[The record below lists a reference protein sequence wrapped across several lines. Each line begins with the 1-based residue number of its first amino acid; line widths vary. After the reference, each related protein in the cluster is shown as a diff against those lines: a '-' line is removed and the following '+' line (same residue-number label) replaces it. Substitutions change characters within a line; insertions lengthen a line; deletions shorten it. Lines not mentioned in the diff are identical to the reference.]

1 MVVYKIL
8 DTELGRVMLGAVG
21 GKLAFCH
28 FVLPSLEA
36 VLERVAADFPG
47 ALIVPVGEHTGT
59 EMCPNVEKFAVGEQR
74 GTVVCPDARNVP
86 VGEHTGA
93 EMCPNVENFAVGEQR
108 GTMVCPERVS
118 HCLKREF
125 SLEDLLCGR
134 GSIFRWEDMYV
145 RGTPLQVAVWREMF
159 SLGPGELVTYSQLA
173 LRCGYP
179 KAVRAVASAVGKNPF
194 SLIVPC
200 HRVLRSEAFNADGEI
215 NPNKLGNYYWG
226 KELKL
231 KILQM
236 EGLI

>member
-47 ALIVPVGEHTGT
+47 ALIVPVGEHT
-59 EMCPNVEKFAVGEQR
+59 EADMCPKRAFHCFA
-74 GTVVCPDARNVP
+74 
-86 VGEHTGA
+86 
-93 EMCPNVENFAVGEQR
+93 
-108 GTMVCPERVS
+108 
-118 HCLKREF
+118 REF

-200 HRVLRSEAFNADGEI
+200 HRVLRSEAFDADGEI

>member
-8 DTELGRVMLGAVG
+8 DTELGRVMIGAVG

-47 ALIVPVGEHTGT
+47 GRIVPVGEHM
-59 EMCPNVEKFAVGEQR
+59 ESDMCPNGER
-74 GTVVCPDARNVP
+74 MPVV
-86 VGEHTGA
+86 EHTEA
-93 EMCPNVENFAVGEQR
+93 EMCPNG
-108 GTMVCPERVS
+108 VS
-118 HCLKREF
+118 HCLAREF

-145 RGTPLQVAVWREMF
+145 SGTPLQVAVWRELF
-159 SLGPGELVTYSQLA
+159 SLGWGELITYSQLA
-173 LRCGYP
+173 ARCGYP

-194 SLIVPC
+194 SLIIPC
-200 HRVLRSEAFNADGEI
+200 HRVLRSEAFNADGGI
-215 NPNKLGNYYWG
+215 NANKLGNYYWG

-231 KILQM
+231 KILQK

>member
-59 EMCPNVEKFAVGEQR
+59 EMCPDVVKSAVGEQS
-74 GTVVCPDARNVP
+74 GTVVCPEGVF
-86 VGEHTGA
+86 H
-93 EMCPNVENFAVGEQR
+93 CFA
-108 GTMVCPERVS
+108 
-118 HCLKREF
+118 REF

-159 SLGPGELVTYSQLA
+159 SLGPGELITYSQLA

-200 HRVLRSEAFNADGEI
+200 HRVLRSEAFDADGEI

-231 KILQM
+231 KILQK

>member
-1 MVVYKIL
+1 
-8 DTELGRVMLGAVG
+8 
-21 GKLAFCH
+21 
-28 FVLPSLEA
+28 
-36 VLERVAADFPG
+36 
-47 ALIVPVGEHTGT
+47 
-59 EMCPNVEKFAVGEQR
+59 MCPEGVFRCFA
-74 GTVVCPDARNVP
+74 
-86 VGEHTGA
+86 
-93 EMCPNVENFAVGEQR
+93 
-108 GTMVCPERVS
+108 
-118 HCLKREF
+118 REF

-159 SLGPGELVTYSQLA
+159 FLGPGELVTYSQLA

-200 HRVLRSEAFNADGEI
+200 HRVLRSEAFDADGEI

-231 KILQM
+231 KILQK

>member
-47 ALIVPVGEHTGT
+47 ERIVP
-59 EMCPNVEKFAVGEQR
+59 VGEQR
-74 GTVVCPDARNVP
+74 GTVVCP
-86 VGEHTGA
+86 
-93 EMCPNVENFAVGEQR
+93 
-108 GTMVCPERVS
+108 ERVS
-118 HCLKREF
+118 HCLMSEF

-200 HRVLRSEAFNADGEI
+200 HRVLRSEAFDADGEI

>member
-28 FVLPSLEA
+28 FVMPSLEA

-47 ALIVPVGEHTGT
+47 ALIVPVGE
-59 EMCPNVEKFAVGEQR
+59 QR
-74 GTVVCPDARNVP
+74 GTVVCPEARNVP

-93 EMCPNVENFAVGEQR
+93 EMCPEGVFRCFA
-108 GTMVCPERVS
+108 
-118 HCLKREF
+118 REF

-200 HRVLRSEAFNADGEI
+200 HRVLRSEAFDADGEI

>member
-28 FVLPSLEA
+28 FVMPSLEA

-47 ALIVPVGEHTGT
+47 ALIVPVGEQSGTVVSLEARNLPVGEHAGT
-59 EMCPNVEKFAVGEQR
+59 EMCPEGVFRCFA
-74 GTVVCPDARNVP
+74 
-86 VGEHTGA
+86 
-93 EMCPNVENFAVGEQR
+93 
-108 GTMVCPERVS
+108 
-118 HCLKREF
+118 REF

-200 HRVLRSEAFNADGEI
+200 HRVLRSEAFDADGEI
-215 NPNKLGNYYWG
+215 NANKLGNYYWG
-226 KELKL
+226 KDLKRR
-231 KILQM
+231 ILQK
-236 EGLI
+236 EGLLWENGRSNVKAGR

>member
-8 DTELGRVMLGAVG
+8 DTELGRVMIGAVG

-28 FVLPSLEA
+28 FVLPSLET

-47 ALIVPVGEHTGT
+47 GRIVPVGEHM
-59 EMCPNVEKFAVGEQR
+59 ESDMCPNGER
-74 GTVVCPDARNVP
+74 MPVV
-86 VGEHTGA
+86 EHTEA
-93 EMCPNVENFAVGEQR
+93 EMCPNG
-108 GTMVCPERVS
+108 VS
-118 HCLKREF
+118 HCLAREF

-145 RGTPLQVAVWREMF
+145 SGTPLQVAVWRELF
-159 SLGPGELVTYSQLA
+159 SLGRGELITYSQLA
-173 LRCGYP
+173 ARCGYP

-194 SLIVPC
+194 SLIIPC
-200 HRVLRSEAFNADGEI
+200 HRVLRSEAFNADGGI
-215 NPNKLGNYYWG
+215 NANKLGNYYWG

-231 KILQM
+231 KILQK

>member
-28 FVLPSLEA
+28 FVMPSLEA

-47 ALIVPVGEHTGT
+47 ERI
-59 EMCPNVEKFAVGEQR
+59 
-74 GTVVCPDARNVP
+74 VP

-93 EMCPNVENFAVGEQR
+93 EICPNAVKFVVGEQR
-108 GTMVCPERVS
+108 VTVVCLERVS
-118 HCLKREF
+118 HCLMREF

-145 RGTPLQVAVWREMF
+145 RGTPLQVAVWKEMF

-200 HRVLRSEAFNADGEI
+200 HRVLRSEAFDADGEI

-226 KELKL
+226 RDLKL

>member
-47 ALIVPVGEHTGT
+47 ERI
-59 EMCPNVEKFAVGEQR
+59 
-74 GTVVCPDARNVP
+74 VP

-93 EMCPNVENFAVGEQR
+93 EMCPDVVKFAVGEQS
-108 GTMVCPERVS
+108 GTVVCPERVS
-118 HCLKREF
+118 HCLMREF

-159 SLGPGELVTYSQLA
+159 SLGSGELVTYSQLA

-200 HRVLRSEAFNADGEI
+200 HRVLRSEAFDADGEI
-215 NPNKLGNYYWG
+215 NANKLGNYYWG

-231 KILQM
+231 KILQK

>member
-47 ALIVPVGEHTGT
+47 ERIVP
-59 EMCPNVEKFAVGEQR
+59 VGEQR

-86 VGEHTGA
+86 VGEHTGT
-93 EMCPNVENFAVGEQR
+93 EMCPEGVFRCFA
-108 GTMVCPERVS
+108 
-118 HCLKREF
+118 REF

-200 HRVLRSEAFNADGEI
+200 HRVLRSEAFDADGEI
-215 NPNKLGNYYWG
+215 NANKLGNYYWG
-226 KELKL
+226 RDLKL
-231 KILQM
+231 KILQK

>member
-8 DTELGRVMLGAVG
+8 DTELGRVVLGAVG

-28 FVLPSLEA
+28 FVMPSLEA

-47 ALIVPVGEHTGT
+47 ALIVPVGEHTGA
-59 EMCPNVEKFAVGEQR
+59 EMCPNAVKFAVGEQS
-74 GTVVCPDARNVP
+74 GTV
-86 VGEHTGA
+86 
-93 EMCPNVENFAVGEQR
+93 
-108 GTMVCPERVS
+108 VCPERVS
-118 HCLKREF
+118 HCLMREF

-200 HRVLRSEAFNADGEI
+200 HRVLRSEAFDADGEI

-231 KILQM
+231 KILQK

>member
-28 FVLPSLEA
+28 FVLPALEA

-47 ALIVPVGEHTGT
+47 ALIVPVGEHT
-59 EMCPNVEKFAVGEQR
+59 EADMCPEGVFRCFA
-74 GTVVCPDARNVP
+74 
-86 VGEHTGA
+86 
-93 EMCPNVENFAVGEQR
+93 
-108 GTMVCPERVS
+108 
-118 HCLKREF
+118 REF

-159 SLGPGELVTYSQLA
+159 SLGPGELITYSQLA

-215 NPNKLGNYYWG
+215 NANKLGNYYWG
-226 KELKL
+226 KDLKRR
-231 KILQM
+231 ILQK
-236 EGLI
+236 EGLIWKNGRSNVKAGK

>member
-8 DTELGRVMLGAVG
+8 DTELGRVMLGEVG

-28 FVLPSLEA
+28 FVMPSLEA

-47 ALIVPVGEHTGT
+47 ERI
-59 EMCPNVEKFAVGEQR
+59 
-74 GTVVCPDARNVP
+74 VP

-93 EMCPNVENFAVGEQR
+93 EMCPNAVKFVVGEQS
-108 GTMVCPERVS
+108 GTVVCPERVS
-118 HCLKREF
+118 HCLMREF

-145 RGTPLQVAVWREMF
+145 RGTPLQVAVWKEMF

-200 HRVLRSEAFNADGEI
+200 HRVLRSEAFDADGEI

-226 KELKL
+226 RDLKL

>member
-1 MVVYKIL
+1 
-8 DTELGRVMLGAVG
+8 
-21 GKLAFCH
+21 
-28 FVLPSLEA
+28 
-36 VLERVAADFPG
+36 
-47 ALIVPVGEHTGT
+47 
-59 EMCPNVEKFAVGEQR
+59 MCPEGVFCCFA
-74 GTVVCPDARNVP
+74 
-86 VGEHTGA
+86 
-93 EMCPNVENFAVGEQR
+93 
-108 GTMVCPERVS
+108 
-118 HCLKREF
+118 REF

-200 HRVLRSEAFNADGEI
+200 HRVLRSEAFDADGEI

-231 KILQM
+231 KILQK

>member
-28 FVLPSLEA
+28 FVMPSLEA

-47 ALIVPVGEHTGT
+47 ALIVPVGE
-59 EMCPNVEKFAVGEQR
+59 QR
-74 GTVVCPDARNVP
+74 GTVVCPEARNVP

-93 EMCPNVENFAVGEQR
+93 EMCPNAVKFAVGKQR
-108 GTMVCPERVS
+108 GTVVCLERVS
-118 HCLKREF
+118 HCLMRVF

-159 SLGPGELVTYSQLA
+159 SLDPGELITYSQLA

-200 HRVLRSEAFNADGEI
+200 HRVLRSEAFDADGEI
-215 NPNKLGNYYWG
+215 NANKLGNYYWG

>member
-47 ALIVPVGEHTGT
+47 ALIVPVGEHT
-59 EMCPNVEKFAVGEQR
+59 E
-74 GTVVCPDARNVP
+74 
-86 VGEHTGA
+86 A
-93 EMCPNVENFAVGEQR
+93 EMCPDVVKFADGEQS
-108 GTMVCPERVS
+108 GTVVCPERVS
-118 HCLKREF
+118 HCLMREF

-134 GSIFRWEDMYV
+134 WSIFRWEDMYV

-159 SLGPGELVTYSQLA
+159 SMGPGELMTYSQLA

-200 HRVLRSEAFNADGEI
+200 HRVLRSEAFDADGEI

-231 KILQM
+231 KILQK

>member
-8 DTELGRVMLGAVG
+8 DTELGRVMLGAAG

-28 FVLPSLEA
+28 FVMPSLEA
-36 VLERVAADFPG
+36 VLERVVADFPG
-47 ALIVPVGEHTGT
+47 ERIVP
-59 EMCPNVEKFAVGEQR
+59 VGEQR
-74 GTVVCPDARNVP
+74 GTVVCPEARNVP
-86 VGEHTGA
+86 VEEHTGT
-93 EMCPNVENFAVGEQR
+93 EMCPEGVFRCFA
-108 GTMVCPERVS
+108 
-118 HCLKREF
+118 REF

-200 HRVLRSEAFNADGEI
+200 HRVLRSEAFDADGEI

-226 KELKL
+226 RDLKL

>member
-21 GKLAFCH
+21 GKLVFCH
-28 FVLPSLEA
+28 FVMPSLEA

-47 ALIVPVGEHTGT
+47 TLIVPVGEHSGA

-74 GTVVCPDARNVP
+74 GIV
-86 VGEHTGA
+86 
-93 EMCPNVENFAVGEQR
+93 
-108 GTMVCPERVS
+108 VCPERVP
-118 HCLKREF
+118 HCLMREF

-200 HRVLRSEAFNADGEI
+200 HRVLRSEAFDADGEI
-215 NPNKLGNYYWG
+215 NANKLGNYYWG
-226 KELKL
+226 KDLKRR
-231 KILQM
+231 ILQK
-236 EGLI
+236 EGLIWKNGRSNVKAGK

>member
-1 MVVYKIL
+1 
-8 DTELGRVMLGAVG
+8 MLGAVG

-47 ALIVPVGEHTGT
+47 ALIVPVGEQSGT
-59 EMCPNVEKFAVGEQR
+59 EMCPEGVFHCFA
-74 GTVVCPDARNVP
+74 
-86 VGEHTGA
+86 
-93 EMCPNVENFAVGEQR
+93 
-108 GTMVCPERVS
+108 
-118 HCLKREF
+118 REF

-179 KAVRAVASAVGKNPF
+179 KAVRAVASAVGKNLF

-200 HRVLRSEAFNADGEI
+200 HRVLRSEAFDADGEI

-231 KILQM
+231 KILQK

>member
-8 DTELGRVMLGAVG
+8 DTELGRVMIGAVG

-47 ALIVPVGEHTGT
+47 GRIVPVGEHM
-59 EMCPNVEKFAVGEQR
+59 ESDMCPNG
-74 GTVVCPDARNVP
+74 
-86 VGEHTGA
+86 
-93 EMCPNVENFAVGEQR
+93 
-108 GTMVCPERVS
+108 VS
-118 HCLKREF
+118 HCLAREF

-134 GSIFRWEDMYV
+134 GSIFRWGDMYV
-145 RGTPLQVAVWREMF
+145 SGTPLQVAVWRELF
-159 SLGPGELVTYSQLA
+159 SLGRGELITYSQLA
-173 LRCGYP
+173 ARCGYP

-194 SLIVPC
+194 SLILPC
-200 HRVLRSEAFNADGEI
+200 HRVLRSEAFNADGGI
-215 NPNKLGNYYWG
+215 NANKLGNYYWG

-231 KILQM
+231 KILQK